1 MRDIHVHAT
10 PCTMWF
16 PHDYT
21 SRRLAAWDPGVRGLP
36 SRVSLVWRR
45 GCGVSFV
52 DVDTNA
58 TSRVGA
64 LDVDYDD
71 VSLHKIICQP
81 SGD

>member
-1 MRDIHVHAT
+1 MSMLPHA
-10 PCTMWF
+10 PCGFLTTTHLVTIW
-16 PHDYT
+16 HALL
-21 SRRLAAWDPGVRGLP
+21 RGDPGVRGLP

-52 DVDTNA
+52 DVDANA